1 MSHTPQAEAPRITT
15 RDIIKIAVCL
25 AATCFFASIILGGAY
40 YFTEPVRQKETVRS
54 EAATVRKLLNLGEGS
69 DVTEVRRYI
78 REQPSLE
85 IGYLSPTE
93 LRLVNGDGALIK
105 TIPVPESLRGKS
117 AEDLNLWVAEQEG
130 AHYAGRF
137 FIGNSAGK
145 LAGYV
150 AESSQ
155 YGFKSPIRFFV
166 ALTPD
171 FQVRGVEVVS
181 HEEDPGLGA
190 EIVRPQF
197 KNQFA
202 GRKAENLPTLD
213 VTKDPLPADRKKA
226 ALALDTTPYDV
237 WIKEYDPAN
246 TPIYAVTGA
255 TISSRALTE
264 GVKKAVSHLQYRV
277 GVVQRSSPP
286 H

>member
-1 MSHTPQAEAPRITT
+1 MSTVPQVEKTRITT
-15 RDIIKIAVCL
+15 RDIIKIMVCL
-25 AATCFFASIILGGAY
+25 AATCLIAAVVLGAAF
-40 YFTEPVRQKETVRS
+40 YFTEPVRQKETVRR
-54 EAATVRKLLNLGEGS
+54 EAGLVKKLLDLGEGS

-78 REQPSLE
+78 REQPSLQ
-85 IGYLSPTE
+85 IGYLLPGE
-93 LRLVNGDGALIK
+93 LRMVKGTGELEK
-105 TIPVPESLRGKS
+105 TVPVPDAIKGKS
-117 AEDLNLWVAEQEG
+117 AEDLDLWVEEQTG

-137 FIGNSAGK
+137 FIGKAGGE

-150 AESSQ
+150 AESSH

-166 ALTPD
+166 ALTKD
-171 FQVRGVEVVS
+171 FEVRGVEVVS

-202 GRKAENLPTLD
+202 GRKAETLSALE
-213 VTKDPLPADRKKA
+213 VTKDPMPADRKKA
-226 ALALDTTPYDV
+226 VMERDAMPYDAWV
-237 WIKEYDPAN
+237 KQYDPAE
-246 TPIYAVTGA
+246 TKIYAVTGA
-255 TISSRALTE
+255 TISSSALTE
-264 GVKKAVSHLQYRV
+264 GVKKAVSHLQYRL